1 LLLAERGGG
10 RLTLQ
15 QERDGEKESGLKAR
29 PISLKLVV
37 GEQLKALR
45 VATNGALSLAASPA
59 PE

>member
-15 QERDGEKESGLKAR
+15 QERGGEEESGLKAR

-37 GEQLKALR
+37 GEQLNALR
-45 VATNGALSLAASPA
+45 VATNGAL
-59 PE
+59 